1 LEPHTIIH
9 VTPATP
15 LATDSSKTNVLDTLL
30 DELQTFSKPSSQ
42 QSSTPTIGGQS
53 TRKLIQSMPSVDSAM
68 SKKVRPPSYAAIRSN
83 SEPPPSTAN
92 RPRSTPPECVFP
104 DVDDPLVP
112 PSSSTSSLSSV
123 GSQGSVVE
131 KRFAQSR
138 QELLEQ
144 RHQELLKKQKQ
155 LQEQYTRLQQLSR
168 GQIPRGLLN
177 DLKKTGSESNIVSKT
192 SLNVNTVHGSLR
204 DLVNRTTNGVIDS
217 QQKIFETDIL

>member
-1 LEPHTIIH
+1 
-9 VTPATP
+9 
-15 LATDSSKTNVLDTLL
+15 
-30 DELQTFSKPSSQ
+30 
-42 QSSTPTIGGQS
+42 
-53 TRKLIQSMPSVDSAM
+53 M
-68 SKKVRPPSYAAIRSN
+68 
-83 SEPPPSTAN
+83 
-92 RPRSTPPECVFP
+92 
-104 DVDDPLVP
+104 
-112 PSSSTSSLSSV
+112 
-123 GSQGSVVE
+123 
-131 KRFAQSR
+131 
-138 QELLEQ
+138 LEQ